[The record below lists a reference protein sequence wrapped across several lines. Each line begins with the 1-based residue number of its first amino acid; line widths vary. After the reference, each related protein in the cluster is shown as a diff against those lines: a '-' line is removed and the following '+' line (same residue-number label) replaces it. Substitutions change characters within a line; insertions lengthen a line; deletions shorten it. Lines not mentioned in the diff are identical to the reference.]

1 MRSDVSAQSPSTPS
15 PVAGE
20 AAERPRPHRTR
31 SAPVTRPGSGLL
43 HAALPLWAARTPD
56 APAIHWRGRQVS
68 YRELEERSGRLAQG
82 LARAGV
88 RPGSVVGVCLRR
100 TPELVSALFG
110 VLKNG
115 CSYLP
120 LDPDYPPERLNMM
133 LLDSGAEIVIVDS
146 SSAPTLSAG
155 VRTFDVADL
164 ESSDVPCGPA
174 QMPATSP
181 REVAYLIYTSGSTG
195 RPKGVA
201 IEHRSAQALAAWAAE
216 TFTGDLDGVLAATS
230 VCFDLSV
237 FEIFGTIAA
246 GGRMV
251 LVDNVLE
258 LVHLPPDVG
267 VRLVNTVP
275 SAMSELLA
283 ADALPASVRTVCLA
297 GERFPAAL
305 AAALW
310 RTPQVRRVCN
320 LYGPSEDTT
329 YSTWAELVPGAAGEP
344 PIGAPL
350 PGTRAHVL
358 DADLRP
364 VADGAEGELFLTG
377 AGLAR
382 GYLGRPRETAAAF
395 LPDPHSPRPG
405 DRMYRTGDRVRRDPD
420 GTLHYIGRTDDQV
433 KVRGYRIELGEV
445 SAALHLAPGVRAA
458 AATVVTG
465 PSGENRLAGYV
476 VALAGGA
483 GDTEAVLRHLRATLP
498 SQLVPTVI
506 VWQDG
511 LPRTPSGKVDRA
523 ALPAPR
529 WETAAPRGAPDAVGT
544 AVADIWRELV
554 GTTPE
559 VDSDFFANGGDSLS
573 AVRFAVRVRQVCGRQ
588 VPYTLLFDN
597 PTLATLRA
605 AVDGA
610 PTAADPTGDD
620 GDPAAGPLT
629 PAQHRLWFLQEL
641 DPQDTSYLISV
652 LVEVTGV
659 ASVERLTDA
668 LRAVVARHA
677 ALRTAFVADADG
689 HPVQHV
695 AREPAPTV
703 SVVGLAPGE
712 DPTARARDIA
722 AADATRPVPIDRPG
736 PLRAHVVH
744 RDGTPLVLALTLHHI
759 VFDGWSLGLLVRDLG
774 RQLAGT
780 TTDTPPPGG
789 PLAAARRH
797 RRWSAETGA
806 AVATERLAAAVRG
819 APTVLDLPVD
829 APPPDA
835 AEPPGRQHRQ
845 ALDPALTAAARACA
859 GQHAAT
865 LYMVGLGAFGLTL
878 GAWCGRDDL
887 LVGTAFAGRTSAED
901 EAHIGCFVN
910 ILPVRTPLAAAATFT
925 ELLGSIRENTLVATR
940 HQDVPFD
947 RLVEHVRPPRLQ
959 GRNPLVQV
967 AFGVRT
973 EAAPTFVADGLRL
986 RGREVT
992 AGHSRLDLTLWLE
1005 ESEDGVEA
1013 VWTYPTRLFRPTT
1026 ISRLHQRF
1034 VTVLA
1039 AAAAAPERPIGD
1051 LQAAR
1056 PAQGPLARRKRN
1068 G

>member
-1 MRSDVSAQSPSTPS
+1 MSARSPSTPLT

-20 AAERPRPHRTR
+20 VGERHPSR
-31 SAPVTRPGSGLL
+31 RPGSVSVTPSGTELL
-43 HAALPLWAARTPD
+43 HAALPHWAARTPD
-56 APAIHWRGRQVS
+56 APAVHWRGMQVS
-68 YRELEERSGRLAQG
+68 YRELEERSSRLAHG
-82 LARAGV
+82 LGRAGV
-88 RPGSVVGVCLRR
+88 RPGVVVGVCLRR

-120 LDPDYPPERLNMM
+120 LDPDYPPERLDLMM
-133 LLDSGAEIVIVDS
+133 ADSGAQIVIVDS
-146 SSAPTLSAG
+146 ATAPTLSDQF
-155 VRTFDVADL
+155 RTIDVADL
-164 ESSDVPCGPA
+164 ESLTVLHGPVPTPE
-174 QMPATSP
+174 PSP
-181 REVAYLIYTSGSTG
+181 RDVAYLIYTSGSTG
-195 RPKGVA
+195 RPKGVT
-201 IEHRSAQALAAWAAE
+201 IEHRSAHMLAAWAAD
-216 TFTGDLDGVLAATS
+216 TFADDLDGVLAATS

-246 GGRMV
+246 GGRLV

-258 LVHLPPDVG
+258 LVDLPPDVG

-283 ADALPASVRTVCLA
+283 ANALPASVRTVCLA

-310 RTPQVRRVCN
+310 RTPQIRRVCN

-329 YSTWAELVPGAAGEP
+329 YSTWAELGPGDTGEP
-344 PIGAPL
+344 PIGVPL
-350 PGTRAHVL
+350 PGTWAYVL
-358 DADLRP
+358 DGDLRP
-364 VADGAEGELFLTG
+364 VADGAEGELFLAG

-382 GYLGRPRETAAAF
+382 CYLGRPRETAAGF
-395 LPDPHSPRPG
+395 LPDPHSPTPG
-405 DRMYRTGDRVRRDPD
+405 ARMYRTGDRVRRDPD

-433 KVRGYRIELGEV
+433 KVRGYRVELGEV

-465 PSGENRLAGYV
+465 PSGETRLAGYV
-476 VALAGGA
+476 VARPGGP
-483 GDTEAVLRHLRATLP
+483 GDTAAVLRHMRATLP
-498 SQLVPTVI
+498 SQFVPTMI
-506 VWQDG
+506 VWQED

-529 WETAAPRGAPDAVGT
+529 WETVATPGTPDAIGT
-544 AVADIWRELV
+544 AVAEIWRNLI

-559 VDSDFFANGGDSLS
+559 ADSDFFSSGGDSLS
-573 AVRFAVRVRQVCGRQ
+573 AVRFAVQIRRICGRQ

-597 PTLATLRA
+597 PTRA
-605 AVDGA
+605 ALRDAVDSA
-610 PTAADPTGDD
+610 PDAADPTDHD

-659 ASVERLTDA
+659 RSVERLTDA
-668 LRAVVARHA
+668 LRALVARHA
-677 ALRTAFVADADG
+677 ALRTAFVVDADG
-689 HPVQHV
+689 HPVQRV
-695 AREPAPTV
+695 AREPDLTV

-712 DPTARARDIA
+712 DPARRARDVA
-722 AADATRPVPIDRPG
+722 AADATRPVPLDRPG
-736 PLRAHVVH
+736 ALRAHVVH

-774 RQLAGT
+774 RLLAGT
-780 TTDTPPPGG
+780 ATDGPPPAG

-797 RRWSAETGA
+797 REWSAGAGA
-806 AVATERLAAAVRG
+806 AVATERLAAAVSG

-829 APPPDA
+829 AEPSGA

-845 ALDPALTAAARACA
+845 ALDPALVAAARACA
-859 GQHAAT
+859 GRHGAT
-865 LYMVGLGAFGLTL
+865 LYMVGLGAFGVTL

-901 EAHIGCFVN
+901 EEHVGCFVN
-910 ILPVRTPLAAAATFT
+910 ILPVRVPLTGGATFT
-925 ELLGSIRENTLVATR
+925 ELLGSVRENTLVATR

-947 RLVEHVRPPRLQ
+947 RLVEHLRPPRLQ

-973 EAAPTFVADGLRL
+973 EAVPTFAADGLRL

-1005 ESEDGVEA
+1005 DSEDGVEA

-1026 ISRLHQRF
+1026 IGRLHQRF
-1034 VTVLA
+1034 VTVLG
-1039 AAAAAPERPIGD
+1039 AAAAAPDQTIGD

-1056 PAQGPLARRKRN
+1056 SAQGPLARRKRN